1 MDSLE
6 YLKRNVFPGESGG
19 DYNALFGYSNRPG
32 GQFGGVNLTDMTVG
46 QAVEF
51 SNPSGPYGQWVKG
64 QVGRVATPMGA
75 YQVVGTTLR
84 AAMKGLGL
92 TGNEKMTPELQDQIG
107 MWIYQNQG
115 PGAWEAWGKGGGG
128 GGSVVKSTKGGAPV
142 NGLLDMGQMPEEDQ
156 GGIIRLLT
164 GQNKPWASRLNDIG
178 AVLLA
183 LSGSPAAQPLLSQI
197 EKRKD
202 RKAQSAKD
210 NKTLAWL
217 ASQGRDDLVAAV
229 QGGLPVGNAIQMAMQ
244 PPPQPPGP
252 EIREVDGRLVAI
264 NPDMS
269 VTELYG
275 SAPAA
280 SPQSS
285 IAKLQ
290 ADLSAGLIT
299 QEQYDVALANMA
311 PPGMVIESDG
321 AGGFRMVQGAGA
333 GAAGGKPFTEGQ
345 SKDNVYAT
353 RALGALEVLEPI
365 AGNLTSLSSRTAEY
379 DPTGFIRGKVQ
390 SPEYQVAKN
399 AGDEFL
405 QAILRKDTGAAIT
418 QGEQELYGQTYL
430 PQPGDGPEVLDAK
443 KAARRRAVDAIQAGM
458 SPAQMIAIEKALGGV
473 GGGGA
478 PQSGPVK
485 VANDAEYNALPSGTE
500 FIGPDGKLRRK
511 P

>member
-1 MDSLE
+1 MDPLE

-32 GQFGGVNLTDMTVG
+32 GQFAGVNLTDMTVG
-46 QAVEF
+46 QAAEF
-51 SNPSGPYGQWVKG
+51 SSPSGPYGQWVKG

-84 AAMKGLGL
+84 AAMKGMGL

-128 GGSVVKSTKGGAPV
+128 GGTVTASSKGGRPV
-142 NGLLDMGQMPEEDQ
+142 AGLLDMGQMPEEDQ
-156 GGIIRLLT
+156 GGIVRLLT
-164 GQNKPWASRLNDIG
+164 GESKPWASRMNDIG

-202 RKAQSAKD
+202 RKAEAEKG

-229 QGGLPVGNAIQMAMQ
+229 QGGLPVANAIQMAMQ
-244 PPPQPPGP
+244 PPPRP

-275 SAPAA
+275 NVPSA

-290 ADLSAGLIT
+290 ADLSAGLIN

-333 GAAGGKPFTEGQ
+333 GAAGAKPPTEGQ
-345 SKDNVYAT
+345 LA
-353 RALGALEVLEPI
+353 GAGYLQRMTASENILRDLERRENIVTIPVE
-365 AGNLTSLSSRTAEY
+365 
-379 DPTGFIRGKVQ
+379 K
-390 SPEYQVAKN
+390 
-399 AGDEFL
+399 
-405 QAILRKDTGAAIT
+405 AILMNTRVEGYVLTPAEQQIAQAQRDWVRAKLRKESGAVIGPEEMASEIIT
-418 QGEQELYGQTYL
+418 YF
-430 PQPGDGPEVLDAK
+430 PQPGEGREAIAQ
-443 KAARRRAVDAIQAGM
+443 KAEARRRAERQMQIGSGSAAEQAGAI
-458 SPAQMIAIEKALGGV
+458 SPEYAAPIRLDELGKSGIGTGAAPTAAQPVVIDGV
-473 GGGGA
+473 
-478 PQSGPVK
+478 
-485 VANDAEYNALPSGTE
+485 
-500 FIGPDGKLRRK
+500 IIRRVN
-511 P
+511 